1 MTTLGLF
8 DRSIAIRT
16 LYLATGTFMAP
27 FLIAGAVELRI
38 NLSPSLPLGLYRVTA
53 DIHAPLIEFC
63 PPEPYG
69 SFAALR
75 GFRSAGN
82 CPDGASPLMKP
93 VIAIAGDLVDVSD
106 AAGIAVNGS
115 TLPNTAAKT
124 KDSHGRPL
132 SPFPSGRYRVQPG
145 FVWVASSYNPWSFD
159 SRYFGPV
166 QAQIIR
172 RHLKPFLTL

>member
-1 MTTLGLF
+1 MTTPGLF
-8 DRSIAIRT
+8 NRSIAIRT
-16 LYLATGTFMAP
+16 LYLAAATFTVP
-27 FLIAGAVELRI
+27 FLIAWTAGIRI
-38 NLSPSLPLGLYRVTA
+38 NLSSSLPLGLYRITA
-53 DIHAPLIEFC
+53 DVHTPLVEFC

-69 SFAALR
+69 SVAALR

-93 VIAIAGDLVDVSD
+93 VIASAGDLVDVSN

-115 TLPNTAAKT
+115 TLPNTTAKT

-132 SPFPSGRYRVQPG
+132 SPFPSGRYRVQQG
-145 FVWVASSYNPWSFD
+145 SVWVASSYNPWSFD

-166 QAQIIR
+166 PTKIIR